1 MVVVVMV
8 VVIVV
13 VVVMVV
19 VIVVVVIAVVGV
31 RWLVACLTSHNM
43 LVYLRD
49 GSAQT
54 IVYVA
59 TLR

>member
-1 MVVVVMV
+1 MAA
-8 VVIVV
+8 IDGPTNDSGGKGGGGGEDFSSDLPYSDDGP
-13 VVVMVV
+13 
-19 VIVVVVIAVVGV
+19 A
-31 RWLVACLTSHNM
+31 SSSNM

-54 IVYVA
+54 IKRAA